1 MEKTV
6 DQNVDISSLLDKE
19 FESEP
24 AEFAEEN
31 LEEIDDDLMCSIC
44 LDLLFNP
51 LCTPCGH
58 TF

>member
-6 DQNVDISSLLDKE
+6 DQNVDISLLLDKE

>member
-6 DQNVDISSLLDKE
+6 DQYVDISLLLDKE

>member
-24 AEFAEEN
+24 AEFAEET

>member
-1 MEKTV
+1 MEKAV
-6 DQNVDISSLLDKE
+6 DQNTDISLLLDKE

>member
-1 MEKTV
+1 MEKAV
-6 DQNVDISSLLDKE
+6 DQNVDISLLLDKE

>member
-6 DQNVDISSLLDKE
+6 DQNTDISLLLDKE